1 MEAEKEIIKTIVN
14 SQLFAAII
22 GFLGAVL
29 TQYLLR
35 KQINKHELKK
45 FQLEHKKGN
54 LERLKIMGEEL
65 IRQIY
70 VYDELANHI
79 VITLNHGLHDRSR
92 LKEIESKLKSLKEEI
107 SPKLQIH
114 FHKIADIQ
122 NEYSMAIA
130 KFNNSF
136 FEGQKYEGTNINPKS
151 YSTEDIERMRNEHI
165 DSQKKKYKLIAALI
179 DFLSEKE
186 KEIIE

>member
-1 MEAEKEIIKTIVN
+1 MEVIKEILKTIVN

-22 GFLGAVL
+22 GFLGAIL

-54 LERLKIMGEEL
+54 LENLKVMSEEL
-65 IRQIY
+65 IRRIY
-70 VYDELANHI
+70 AHDELANHI
-79 VITLNHGLHDRSR
+79 VVTVNDNLHDMSR
-92 LKEIESKLKSLKEEI
+92 LKEIESKLKSLNEEI

-122 NEYSMAIA
+122 NEYAMAIG
-130 KFNNSF
+130 KFTKVREGLLIQWDIILDNSD
-136 FEGQKYEGTNINPKS
+136 FE
-151 YSTEDIERMRNEHI
+151 
-165 DSQKKKYKLIAALI
+165 
-179 DFLSEKE
+179 
-186 KEIIE
+186 